1 MSHVNDPKPR
11 LLPARSVALAILQ
24 RLIAYHEGDAEALE
38 SLADLLQGQ
47 RVASASVREALGL
60 LADGLAPDS
69 EEVALSAEPRD
80 PRRRVLTEQERDT
93 LTQEAQGYLMRLAAD
108 GRIGAGEME
117 DVLARL
123 SDVEEPIGLS
133 EIQELVWQVT
143 MGRETNEL
151 SYEADRYLH

>member
-1 MSHVNDPKPR
+1 MSQNPNDKPR
-11 LLPARSVALAILQ
+11 LLPPRSVALAILQ
-24 RLIAYHEGDAEALE
+24 RLIAYHEGDSDALE
-38 SLADLLQGQ
+38 SLGDLLQGQ
-47 RVASASVREALGL
+47 RVAAASVREALGL
-60 LADGLAPDS
+60 LADGLVPDL
-69 EEVALSAEPRD
+69 EELMLSPEPRD

-123 SDVEEPIGLS
+123 SEAEEPVGLS

-143 MGRETNEL
+143 MGREANDL